1 MQPVVQ
7 LELFR
12 NSKTD
17 QKLPSRYRHRLPVF
31 SWAAPYEG
39 NLTINAEPTLPTYLP
54 VVSIVVPFFGLP
66 FPEAPKVL
74 QTRHFP
80 RRPGWR
86 TTGVV
91 IPIQRMSLQY
101 IHAIICHTCNRMLI
115 FASAL
120 EVITFQER
128 AFKRLSVTNLSDCFR
143 RGHK

>member
-66 FPEAPKVL
+66 FRILNIELVKPKKEL
-74 QTRHFP
+74 Q
-80 RRPGWR
+80 WR
-86 TTGVV
+86 
-91 IPIQRMSLQY
+91 L
-101 IHAIICHTCNRMLI
+101 
-115 FASAL
+115 
-120 EVITFQER
+120 
-128 AFKRLSVTNLSDCFR
+128 
-143 RGHK
+143 